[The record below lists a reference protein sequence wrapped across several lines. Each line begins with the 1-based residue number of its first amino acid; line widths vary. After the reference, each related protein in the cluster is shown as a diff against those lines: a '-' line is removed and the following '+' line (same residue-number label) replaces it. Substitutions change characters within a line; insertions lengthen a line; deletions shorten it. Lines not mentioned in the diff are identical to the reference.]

1 MLRENKTEVIMAI
14 ARRQSPA
21 MARLRDELSRRKADL
36 RFYRQ
41 RAKSATPVIMD
52 AAITTAGGAA
62 AGFVSTSPNLAQ
74 IAGIDTPLI
83 LGAGLVGYGVLS
95 ASKTGDRGYNSKVA
109 EYACSLGKGMLA
121 VYAGQMVAEFQIKK
135 QLASA
140 QEG

>member
-1 MLRENKTEVIMAI
+1 MAI

-36 RFYRQ
+36 RFYRS

-62 AGFVSTSPNLAQ
+62 AGYVSTSPNMAQ

-83 LGAGLVGYGVLS
+83 LGAGLVGYGVLN
-95 ASKTGDRGYNSKVA
+95 AGKTGDRGYNSKIA

-121 VYAGQMVAEFQIKK
+121 VYAGQMVAEFQLKK
-135 QLASA
+135 QLASS

>member
-1 MLRENKTEVIMAI
+1 
-14 ARRQSPA
+14 
-21 MARLRDELSRRKADL
+21 ADL
-36 RFYRQ
+36 RFYRS
-41 RAKSATPVIMD
+41 RAKSATPVIVD

-62 AGFVSTSPNLAQ
+62 AGFVSTSPNMAQ

-95 ASKTGDRGYNSKVA
+95 SGKTGDRGYNSKIA

-121 VYAGQMVAEFQIKK
+121 VYAGQMVAQMQINK
-135 QLASA
+135 QLAAS